1 MTTIAAL
8 MRNLGQHSSLADIT
22 LIRNFISVHHLL
34 PLPPDAIVTPVRF
47 EVKRRRH
54 VGDDEEDEED
64 DDEEAGHGR
73 GRGDGAIGQGLKGF
87 LE

>member
-1 MTTIAAL
+1 MIAAL

-22 LIRNFISVHHLL
+22 LIRSFISIHHLL
-34 PLPPDAIVTPVRF
+34 PLPPDTIVTPVRF

-54 VGDDEEDEED
+54 YVHENDANDEHMTGGE
-64 DDEEAGHGR
+64 
-73 GRGDGAIGQGLKGF
+73 ISKGL